1 MISSEQPPRADEPSD
16 EDLITALSAADV
28 EIVQADE
35 ISERALN
42 EAAAAHAQDI
52 APERVQHI
60 KSLEAELEAKEA
72 ALKAREAALEAQQA
86 ALKAKEA
93 MLSLDKNESAES
105 KGESSKA
112 EPSQVESSQAEPN
125 KVEPS
130 KAEPRASE
138 QVKSAQVK
146 AEVEPAKPKGPA
158 KAAAPEMPSAS
169 YSFTLKA
176 PHQEKPHATSR
187 KLPQFMGDSTS
198 YSFEL
203 DFKTNAYGKSADKD
217 EAPTKQFKVA
227 ATFSA
232 EDETKRVTRPH
243 TEPAAPNVTES
254 QELQANLE
262 ALKAQA
268 QAERRALSEQREQK
282 DREAKR
288 QRDEVMWQRAER
300 VAHELLSE
308 AKTLG
313 DEVNAPTTAAQ
324 LAARAG
330 ISPTPAKDPK
340 TQRSG
345 HLPYA
350 LTADYTDAGQDE
362 ARSLAALLKGDSDLA
377 LTMEKVKAQ
386 TDAALIAQGLT
397 RPEGF
402 KSLGAKANEQRF
414 SLQEDSAEV
423 ERMFE
428 QITRVL
434 QENSEAQLNTTPA
447 ASVAPLKPELKREE
461 LHLAAQSAFKAEPAV
476 VGELK
481 VHTPAESTLKIESAA
496 KIEPVSELEPAA
508 QSEPGVKPGAKPAA
522 QARPAKTDG
531 ISDNTVITRTKPPRA
546 PEAAAP
552 AAKSATVKS
561 AAAKSA
567 AAKSAAKTAEGAAKT
582 TAASTAG
589 AKRPAAKA
597 AAASAPSAA
606 SAASAPSAASGP
618 SAASAPAKTTAKAP
632 APKAT
637 RAPRTA
643 PKSSAAPTKAAPA
656 PTALATKKP
665 SAAQAAPVRAAA
677 SAPLQ
682 AETPVKAAERSAT
695 AARSAS
701 AARAT
706 APGRTAQAPRQVSA
720 PPEAERK
727 AAAPSKSLATKSTA
741 LKSRLGRKSETAA
754 ESNQAAPEVKVSATV
769 QAPAVKTAPG
779 AQHQGAE
786 SQGASAP
793 ATKPRHSLKT
803 KRRSAAPEVKEEI
816 KAAPMA
822 APATE
827 PAAAPKRR
835 ATLKSHSLKRVR
847 PQAPSHASGE

>member
-1 MISSEQPPRADEPSD
+1 M
-16 EDLITALSAADV
+16 
-28 EIVQADE
+28 
-35 ISERALN
+35 
-42 EAAAAHAQDI
+42 
-52 APERVQHI
+52 
-60 KSLEAELEAKEA
+60 
-72 ALKAREAALEAQQA
+72 
-86 ALKAKEA
+86 
-93 MLSLDKNESAES
+93 
-105 KGESSKA
+105 
-112 EPSQVESSQAEPN
+112 
-125 KVEPS
+125 
-130 KAEPRASE
+130 
-138 QVKSAQVK
+138 
-146 AEVEPAKPKGPA
+146 EPAKPKGPA

-232 EDETKRVTRPH
+232 EDETKRVIRPH

-254 QELQANLE
+254 QEPQANLE

-330 ISPTPAKDPK
+330 ISPPPAKNPK

-386 TDAALIAQGLT
+386 TDAALIAQGIT

-476 VGELK
+476 VGELN
-481 VHTPAESTLKIESAA
+481 VHTPAESTLKIEPAA

-546 PEAAAP
+546 PEAAAL
-552 AAKSATVKS
+552 AAKSATVKSDTVKS

-606 SAASAPSAASGP
+606 SAASGP

-682 AETPVKAAERSAT
+682 AETPVKAAEPSAT
-695 AARSAS
+695 AERSAS

-769 QAPAVKTAPG
+769 QALAVKTAP
-779 AQHQGAE
+779 AAPHQAAE

-827 PAAAPKRR
+827 PATEPAAVHKRR